1 MQASALPKDSKTTMN
16 SQPTLSVI
24 VVFHNMAREVPL
36 TLFTLSAEYQRG
48 VGSGDYE
55 VIVLDAGS
63 VTPLEEN
70 FVKSFGENFR
80 LVRSP
85 AAPSPVAAVN
95 WATTLVRGEAIALC
109 IDGARMLSP
118 GILRH
123 MLDAFKIWNDPLVAT
138 LAWHLGPKIQNES
151 MLDGYDQAAED
162 ALLDSV
168 DWRADGYE
176 LFRISSLAGSSKYGW
191 FGPLGE
197 SNCLAVRKETWARLG
212 GLHEGFV
219 SPGGGLVNLDFY
231 REACGQLDPL
241 VILLGEGT
249 FHQFHG
255 GVATNVPW
263 KDHPKG
269 TFNIEYQAIRG
280 KTFAVEEKAA
290 TYLGSV
296 PPQALGFLEFSATKA
311 REARGNP

>member
-16 SQPTLSVI
+16 SRPTLSVI
-24 VVFHNMAREVPL
+24 VVFHNMAREVPC

-63 VTPLEEN
+63 SMPLEEN

-123 MLDAFKIWNDPLVAT
+123 MLDAFKIHQDPLVAT

-151 MLDGYDQAAED
+151 MLEGYNQSVED
-162 ALLDSV
+162 RLLQSV

-176 LFRISSLAGSSKYGW
+176 LFRISSLATSSKDGW
-191 FGPLGE
+191 FCPIGE
-197 SNCLAVRKETWARLG
+197 SNCLAVRRETWRRLG

-231 REACGQLDPL
+231 REACRRLNPL

-255 GVATNVPW
+255 GVATNSLAGRKPV
-263 KDHPKG
+263 KG
-269 TFNIEYQAIRG
+269 FIDEYRRIRCEEYV
-280 KTFAVEEKAA
+280 VENTAA